1 VLSGAAARGLAIA
14 LLVCVASG
22 FAGAVAGGPAFDGA
36 AALRHIE
43 RLVAIGPR
51 VAGTPGGARARAYIA
66 GELARIQ
73 GVQVQT

>member
-22 FAGAVAGGPAFDGA
+22 FAGGVAGGPAFDGA

-66 GELARIQ
+66 GELARI
-73 GVQVQT
+73 